1 MDILILTRYIR
12 GNTQFRRRTARTDQL
27 LGQFIIP
34 VRSLDK
40 QLRLMLGINSS
51 LQFLDRVR
59 SLGSINRQITVK
71 SETLSVKA
79 RSHHRHQDRRRPD
92 QRYHRIILPLG
103 DSHYV
108 STRISDRRTTRLRD
122 HANALAFRKRSQLT
136 RYKIP

>member
-40 QLRLMLGINSS
+40 QLRLMLGIDPS

-59 SLGSINRQITVK
+59 SLGSIDRQITVK
-71 SETLSVKA
+71 AKLCPLK
-79 RSHHRHQDRRRPD
+79 PD
-92 QRYHRIILPLG
+92 PITDIKIDEGPTNG
-103 DSHYV
+103 
-108 STRISDRRTTRLRD
+108 TTG
-122 HANALAFRKRSQLT
+122 
-136 RYKIP
+136 